1 MFTTQ
6 APALL
11 DSLRSLTGSNEA
23 AQALQAFAN
32 CGADLT
38 HRGSVSLARQQ
49 YPNAGGVMRP
59 AANGGGV
66 SGVSYGQAGTSGTT
80 LRGGVFVPDVTQRL
94 PPWGLGQGVGSG
106 MSFPTNNYYGGN
118 YYGANSFGYDLQGGE
133 PTSAYLLSL
142 NQGGDYYNNSTYHGG
157 GQTLLNVGG
166 PNIYFPPVGGN
177 YVSSPWNTVFNNAEF
192 SFPTSITNVSNYS
205 YGGPS
210 LAVQGDTV
218 INNWP
223 LDPGSPYLPPEP
235 GEAGDPGAAGRDGVD
250 GVRGEDGR
258 DGQDGTTLVLGD
270 LFGPGPDMNFV
281 RRRIDFL
288 APAGPGAVLSVNPLL
303 FVGTTKLSIPTA
315 ATLDP
320 DTCAITLTFED
331 KQVVTS
337 VLGLRSNVD
346 GYTVRSKIFLVS
358 P

>member
-1 MFTTQ
+1 MFTAQ

-11 DSLRSLTGSNEA
+11 DSLRSLTGGNEA

-32 CGADLT
+32 CGSDLS

-49 YPNAGGVMRP
+49 YPNTGGVMRP

-66 SGVSYGQAGTSGTT
+66 SGVSHGRAGTSGSA

-106 MSFPTNNYYGGN
+106 MSFPNNNYYGGD

-133 PTSAYLLSL
+133 PSSAYLLSL
-142 NQGGDYYNNSTYHGG
+142 NQGGDYYNNSNYNGG
-157 GQTLLNVGG
+157 GQTLVEIGG
-166 PNIYFPPVGGN
+166 PNIYFPPAGDT
-177 YVSSPWNTVFNNAEF
+177 YISSPWNTVTNNAYF
-192 SFPTSITNVSNYS
+192 SFPTSISNVANYS

-210 LAVQGDTV
+210 LTVLGDTI

-223 LDPGSPYLPPEP
+223 TDPGSPYQPPEP

-250 GVRGEDGR
+250 GARGEAGRDGR
-258 DGQDGTTLVLGD
+258 DGTTREVVGIFGLVPD
-270 LFGPGPDMNFV
+270 LNLA
-281 RRRIDFL
+281 RRRIAFVAL
-288 APAGPGAVLSVNPLL
+288 NPGGVLSVNPLVQ
-303 FVGTTKLSIPTA
+303 VGFTKLSIPTE

-320 DTCAITLTFED
+320 DTCKITLTFED

-337 VLGLRSNVD
+337 VAGQPSLVT
-346 GYTVRSKIFLVS
+346 GYRVASETVIVA